1 MRSKSP
7 QVSVSF
13 RSNLGLAIAVD
24 LSFVALASEHEGF
37 DQWVYSTSAAL
48 SADLRDDLRVLY
60 KPFGSKL
67 LLDELIRSEESI
79 DEIPALVRF
88 IGTLPSETV
97 RASNRYG
104 LDALGEAAGLEP
116 TDDGLLD
123 EPAALRARL
132 DALADRG
139 LIRPARLDELARLL
153 VHPEE
158 LKAMLIH
165 LVTRFWDRHFRSD
178 HPACAALEKRSIANL
193 SARSFTGSPSE
204 IIARISGRP
213 IPDAHRKTIEPA
225 KRLVFVPSCHTGP
238 YVSVDPLDDEE
249 ETMVVIYNCRP
260 SSGREDEATLPIGEL
275 FPPLKALADE
285 TRLQIL
291 SILNGTELY
300 AQQIVDRM
308 DVSQSAVSRH
318 LRLLVAA
325 GVLHERRH
333 EGMKFY
339 RINDETIAATLDHLR
354 LLRETESEA

>member
-1 MRSKSP
+1 MRSNAP

-13 RSNLGLAIAVD
+13 RSGLALSIVVD
-24 LSFVALASEHEGF
+24 LSFVALAPEHEGF

-60 KPFGSKL
+60 KPFGNKL
-67 LLDELIRSEESI
+67 LLDELIRAGETIE
-79 DEIPALVRF
+79 EIPAFVRF
-88 IGTLPSETV
+88 IGGLSPEAV
-97 RASNRYG
+97 RASNRYC
-104 LDALGEAAGLEP
+104 LDALGEAAGLTPASE
-116 TDDGLLD
+116 DLLD

-132 DALADRG
+132 KTLADREFV
-139 LIRPARLDELARLL
+139 RPTRLQELARLL
-153 VHPEE
+153 AHPEE

-165 LVTRFWDRHFRSD
+165 LVTRFWDRHVRAD
-178 HPACAALEKRSIANL
+178 HAACAALEKRSIANL
-193 SARSFTGSPSE
+193 SARSVAGTPSQ
-204 IIARISGRP
+204 IIAEISGRP
-213 IPDAHRKTIEPA
+213 IPDAHRGIIESA

-238 YVSVDPLDDEE
+238 YVSVDPLGDQEG
-249 ETMVVIYNCRP
+249 TMVVIYNARP
-260 SSGREDEATLPIGEL
+260 TSGTAGEPALPIGEL

-291 SILNGTELY
+291 SILNGKELY

-318 LRLLVAA
+318 LGLLVAA

-339 RINDETIAATLDHLR
+339 RINEKTIAATLAHLR
-354 LLRETESEA
+354 LLRETGANT